1 MDQEGLHQKNEG
13 AASREPTKKRI
24 ATHVSSIDTLV
35 GGHPEALREIYSDSE
50 PATVDALGE
59 RPRGRLL
66 SLEQTAGFH
75 ILIRPL
81 LQIVSTTLMPWEG
94 IVFDHGGNAGA
105 NIVLGREVLRFRA
118 ERTESVLDGHPTLVL
133 TYPKTAWLRAE
144 LRMVSDDVGLGVT
157 LVRGVPVT
165 WFGLSR

>member
-1 MDQEGLHQKNEG
+1 MDQEGLHQKNDG
-13 AASREPTKKRI
+13 AASREPAKKRI

-35 GGHPEALREIYSDSE
+35 GGHPEALREIYSDSD
-50 PATVDALGE
+50 PGTVDALGE

-81 LQIVSTTLMPWEG
+81 LQIISTTLMPWEG

-118 ERTESVLDGHPTLVL
+118 ERTESVLDGQPTLAL
-133 TYPKTAWLRAE
+133 TYPKTGWLRAE
-144 LRMVSDDVGLGVT
+144 IRMVSDEVGLGVT
-157 LVRGVPVT
+157 LVRGVPVA